1 MPTLSEIQNT
11 VIRCLK
17 NGNIAMTTPDDITIG
32 IIPMDYTACDVLSCI
47 EHHALNCNENEIII
61 GIFHNITKELLFIK
75 VGGVVIDKKKIP
87 EKKISYSITSW

>member
-11 VIRCLK
+11 VLRCLK

-47 EHHALNCNENEIII
+47 EHHALNCNENEICHKSFD
-61 GIFHNITKELLFIK
+61 IFQQFFSCCICPFPFSSHIFWF
-75 VGGVVIDKKKIP
+75 
-87 EKKISYSITSW
+87 S